1 MSALTR
7 LMFRIALMLALTFA
21 LVGIG
26 FAHRLPHEGDAG
38 KLAFLMAG
46 GTLDDVCHDG
56 GDDGIAKGDCPAC
69 HLQAAMILPEALPSA
84 RAADLVFVAK
94 VVAPRESRAARMV
107 RDPAR
112 GLRAPPVA

>member
-1 MSALTR
+1 MFALPR

-26 FAHRLPHEGDAG
+26 FAHRVPHEADAG
-38 KLAFLMAG
+38 KVAFLLAG

-56 GDDGIAKGDCPAC
+56 GDDGKATGDCPAC
-69 HLQAAMILPEALPSA
+69 HLQAAMMVPDATPSV

-112 GLRAPPVA
+112 GLRAPPVV